1 MGRRIALAC
10 LDFLDDEPEVHVAAA
25 AEAGF
30 DAVTLRVAGSRE
42 PVTGDLGR
50 DPRRRGRTLAALRS
64 TGLGVLDVEVLRL
77 STRLSRAEVTAAI
90 ELAAECGAAHLLVV
104 NTQLAPAE
112 AAGRLAA
119 IVEEAAPAG
128 VLPCLEPMVFTRCR
142 TLAEAIAVA
151 VPAGAGVLVDAL
163 HLYRSGGG
171 VAEVA
176 AAVATHGDA
185 LFPYLQLCDAPLA
198 APEGGMEALRAEAL
212 AARLLPGDGELDLT
226 GLLAALPGRAV
237 SVEAPTVTTRGMA
250 PLDRARAA
258 WSAVAT
264 LDRPQQTSTVK
275 EAS

>member
-1 MGRRIALAC
+1 MGHRIALAC

-42 PVTGDLGR
+42 PVAADLGR
-50 DPRRRGRTLAALRS
+50 DEHRRGRALAALRS

-77 STRLSRAEVTAAI
+77 STHLSLAEVSGAI
-90 ELAAECGAAHLLVV
+90 ELAAELGARHLLVV
-104 NTQLAPAE
+104 NAGLAPAD
-112 AAGRLAA
+112 AVDRLAA

-176 AAVATHGDA
+176 VAVATHGDA

-237 SVEAPTVTTRGMA
+237 SVEAPTATTRAMA

-258 WSAVAT
+258 WAAVKAV
-264 LDRPQQTSTVK
+264 DCPQQTSTAK